1 MKKRKDGRYSA
12 NITLK
17 NGQRKYFYG
26 NTPREVLQKQDEF
39 LKGKTEGMTV
49 EKLADI
55 WNEKWTELAFGTVS
69 EYKAAYKRIV
79 AYFGSESVER
89 VRPSEAEAFLSQ
101 LVRQGLSK
109 QTVNVHLIALRQM
122 FKIACKERYIDVSP
136 LEYVSLPRHLPQTK
150 RELPS
155 DEDIEKIKTNLDKPF
170 GLFAYF
176 ILYTGMRRGEAL
188 AISAKDIDFER
199 KVITVNKKIAH
210 KPNQPVLENF
220 TKTKAGMRKVALL
233 APLEEA
239 LKGKRGI
246 LFKGDKDY
254 MSETSFRHA
263 WAQYVKATGIDCTPH
278 QIRHAYATILYEAG
292 ISDKDAQEMMGHS
305 SITTTRNIYQSIRD
319 VRLDETRKK
328 LDEFISND
336 VKTAVK

>member
-1 MKKRKDGRYSA
+1 MKKRKDGRYSV
-12 NITLK
+12 NITLE

-55 WNEKWTELAFGTVS
+55 WSGKWAELAFGTVS

-122 FKIACKERYIDVSP
+122 FKIA
-136 LEYVSLPRHLPQTK
+136 
-150 RELPS
+150 S

-263 WAQYVKATGIDCTPH
+263 WAQYVKATGISCTPH